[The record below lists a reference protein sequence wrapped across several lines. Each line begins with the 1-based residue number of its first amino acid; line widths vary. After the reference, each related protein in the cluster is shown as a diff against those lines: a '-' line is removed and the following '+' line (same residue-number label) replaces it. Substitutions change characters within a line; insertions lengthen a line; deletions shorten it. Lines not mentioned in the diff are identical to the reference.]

1 MSGALAGKR
10 VVNTRA
16 SHQAASLDDL
26 LRAAGAEP
34 LAYPCIAVAP
44 PAESA
49 PLDDALRKLAA
60 GSFDW
65 LVLTSTNTVATL
77 AQRLAALELKLN
89 PAQFAVASVGPA
101 TADAARAR
109 LGLEPI
115 DLPPEYVAESL
126 AVHLPLQPGARVLLP
141 ESAIARP
148 TLADLLTARGAD
160 VLVVDAYRTICGT
173 GGDDIP
179 ALLARG
185 QVDALAFTSSSTVTC
200 FVERMGAEG
209 GEMAAA
215 LHLCAACIG
224 SKTAATARDAGFTQ
238 VVMLAENT
246 LAGLVAALEAVFR
259 RQESA

>member
-16 SHQAASLDDL
+16 IHQAAALDDL

-44 PAESA
+44 PTDSA
-49 PLDDALRKLAA
+49 PLDNALRDLAA
-60 GSFDW
+60 GGFDW
-65 LVLTSTNTVATL
+65 LVLTSTNTVAAV
-77 AQRLAALELKLN
+77 AQRLDALELRLN
-89 PAQFAVASVGPA
+89 PAHFAVATVGPA
-101 TADAARAR
+101 TADAARTR

-141 ESAIARP
+141 ESSIARP
-148 TLADLLTARGAD
+148 TLADLLSARGAE
-160 VLVVDAYRTICGT
+160 VHVVDAYQTVCGT
-173 GGDDIP
+173 EGDDIP

-224 SKTAATARDAGFTQ
+224 NKTAATARDAGFTQ
-238 VVMLAENT
+238 VVMPAENT
-246 LAGLVAALEAVFR
+246 LAALVAALEAAFR
-259 RQESA
+259 RQEFA